1 MLEFSYTE
9 AHQTLLKAYLSQ
21 SERAMPYAL
30 CEGYL
35 FATICSP
42 AGIEAEQWLTAVSG
56 GDELIA
62 EEQVFALMALHHDIS
77 EHVFN
82 GSFQLSYG
90 IAEYD
95 SLQQWSQGFLLGIEH
110 FYADLANAEPLTD
123 DLRQALISATEQ
135 LGFFSLEQTQ
145 IKQFCEANNLELA
158 NFCAEQYTIANEF
171 APAYV
176 QIIEN
181 AAVASGLYNEEFD

>member
-21 SERAMPYAL
+21 SEQAMPYAL

-110 FYADLANAEPLTD
+110 FYAD
-123 DLRQALISATEQ
+123 
-135 LGFFSLEQTQ
+135 
-145 IKQFCEANNLELA
+145 
-158 NFCAEQYTIANEF
+158 
-171 APAYV
+171 
-176 QIIEN
+176 
-181 AAVASGLYNEEFD
+181 

>member
-21 SERAMPYAL
+21 SEQAMPYAL

-42 AGIEAEQWLTAVSG
+42 AGIEAEQWLSAVSG

-110 FYADLANAEPLTD
+110 FYAGLANAEPLTD
-123 DLRQALISATEQ
+123 ELRQALVAATEK

-145 IKQFCEANNLELA
+145 IKQFCEANNLELE
-158 NFCAEQYTIANEF
+158 NFCAEQHTIANEF

-181 AAVASGLYNEEFD
+181 AAVASGLYNEEID

>member
-1 MLEFSYTE
+1 MLEFTYTK

-21 SERAMPYAL
+21 SEQAMPYPL

-42 AGIEAEQWLTAVSG
+42 AGIEVEQWLTTVSG

-77 EHVFN
+77 ERVFN

-110 FYADLANAEPLTD
+110 FYADLANAELLTD
-123 DLRQALISATEQ
+123 ELRQALIAATEQ
-135 LGFFSLEQTQ
+135 LSFFSLEQAQ
-145 IKQFCEANNLELA
+145 VKQFCEINSLDLVS
-158 NFCAEQYTIANEF
+158 FCAEQYALANEF
-171 APAYV
+171 SPAYA
-176 QIIEN
+176 QLIEN
-181 AAVASGLYNEEFD
+181 AAVASGLYNEEAD